1 MKSKGTILSLLVIL
15 TLVAVVVV
23 TGCAPAAPSGP
34 NTGPI
39 VIGYVGAAAGP
50 GTKPCIDAQAMAVE
64 EINAA
69 GGILGR
75 PVKFVV
81 EDSKGEASLTVA
93 GVTRLVMGSKVTAY
107 SVEGLT

>member
-1 MKSKGTILSLLVIL
+1 MRSGS
-15 TLVAVVVV
+15 TLGAQH
-23 TGCAPAAPSGP
+23 
-34 NTGPI
+34 TGPI

-50 GTKPCIDAQAMAVE
+50 GTKPCRIDAQIMAVE

-69 GGILGR
+69 GGIMGR

-93 GVTRLVMGSKVTAY
+93 GVTRLVMGSKVIAY
-107 SVEGLT
+107 SVEGRTEITMPAKQKTIEL